1 MLGKINDYADEYAK
15 KHPGYGMRARVPAD
29 DVLMN
34 AMQSALAGW
43 TDWLEAL
50 RREEAGRQMHRLNR
64 RHHLLASPLPWR
76 KRGPR
81 GGEAE
86 RGRVRGRG
94 APRHSP
100 LSRLAFAVVPARRPR
115 P

>member
-34 AMQSALAGW
+34 AMQSALAAW

-50 RREEAGRQMHRLNR
+50 RREEADDYC
-64 RHHLLASPLPWR
+64 
-76 KRGPR
+76 
-81 GGEAE
+81 
-86 RGRVRGRG
+86 
-94 APRHSP
+94 
-100 LSRLAFAVVPARRPR
+100 RPR
-115 P
+115 AGGDPYAVSHR